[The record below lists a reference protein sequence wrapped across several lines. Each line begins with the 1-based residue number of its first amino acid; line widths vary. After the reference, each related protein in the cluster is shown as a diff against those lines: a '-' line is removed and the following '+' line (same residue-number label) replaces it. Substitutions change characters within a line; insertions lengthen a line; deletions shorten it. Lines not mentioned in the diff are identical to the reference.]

1 MALLSLDNLFQSC
14 APSLVINAVK
24 QETPLCAN
32 IIQLAWRHENYW
44 VRLTSQRLFGHIFS
58 HLHSLKAEGKT
69 QLSLSEVTS
78 IDFEE
83 EGALLKLIYQMLGVL
98 NFPHVTDE
106 LSNQLVKNLVFLQRL
121 CIETCAK
128 QNRISEVSK
137 PYKKASFIGRKLMVS
152 SSTSCLTQ

>member
-1 MALLSLDNLFQSC
+1 M
-14 APSLVINAVK
+14 
-24 QETPLCAN
+24 
-32 IIQLAWRHENYW
+32 
-44 VRLTSQRLFGHIFS
+44 
-58 HLHSLKAEGKT
+58 
-69 QLSLSEVTS
+69 TS

-83 EGALLKLIYQMLGVL
+83 EGALLKLIYQMLSVL

-137 PYKKASFIGRKLMVS
+137 PYKKASFIGRKLMGDKTE
-152 SSTSCLTQ
+152 STGTKLHTLV